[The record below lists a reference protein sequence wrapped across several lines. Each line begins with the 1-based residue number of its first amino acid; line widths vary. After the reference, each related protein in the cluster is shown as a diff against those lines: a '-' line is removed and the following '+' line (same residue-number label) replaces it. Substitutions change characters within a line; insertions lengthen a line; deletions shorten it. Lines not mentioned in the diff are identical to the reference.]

1 MFEDKSSVN
10 KQRVMEKVI
19 NRAINEQR
27 STNND
32 KSTENK
38 FRINPVKSK
47 GTLSGTGFFSG
58 IEKRLKLESYFEEGF
73 PTQHLPKI
81 LFAMLIGLLYIS
93 NTHYAEK
100 TVRKINASQA
110 EVEDLRADYT
120 TLKADLMFA
129 SKQSEVA
136 RKVKTLGLK
145 ESLRPPYKIAVEKGE
160 Y

>member
-1 MFEDKSSVN
+1 MKDNNIQRMATNELRSADK
-10 KQRVMEKVI
+10 Q
-19 NRAINEQR
+19 
-27 STNND
+27 
-32 KSTENK
+32 STENK
-38 FRINPVKSK
+38 FRINPVKS
-47 GTLSGTGFFSG
+47 GGSSSGTGFFSG

-81 LFAMLIGLLYIS
+81 LFAMLLGLLYIS

-120 TLKADLMFA
+120 TLKAALMFA